1 MNYRLFFNDESK
13 ISRVEWDRNLHHA
26 SVANKITSGV
36 VKRNQSNRLERIGV
50 SYEVTRE
57 KEKEVGGLGHDES
70 D

>member
-1 MNYRLFFNDESK
+1 M
-13 ISRVEWDRNLHHA
+13 HHA

-57 KEKEVGGLGHDES
+57 KEKEKEVGGLGNDDS

>member
-1 MNYRLFFNDESK
+1 
-13 ISRVEWDRNLHHA
+13 VEWDRNLHHA

-57 KEKEVGGLGHDES
+57 KEKEVGGLGNDDS